1 LLRKR
6 RNFWRLGIPILLALH
21 AQAQPRSIIID
32 TDAGSDD
39 LMAIAFLL
47 AHPSVNIEAIT
58 TANGLAHVDAGAR
71 NIIRLL
77 ELGGRRNVPVFA
89 GRNAPLR
96 GDAEFP
102 APWRKTSDEL
112 PGVTLPA
119 AARQPEPKPAAAYF
133 LQRLKDHSHP
143 VRILALGPLT
153 NLAEAFQR
161 DPSIAGTIRELVI
174 MGGALKVPGNLG
186 DGDVFK
192 TNNKTAEWNIFVD
205 PLAARIVFRSGIS
218 IRLIPLDATNKVPID
233 LAFLREFQS
242 SAKSPLAKF
251 VAQVLETD
259 RKFIEDGYFYAWDPL
274 AAVALL
280 HPGVV
285 RTSPLHIDV
294 RQDPPEDGR
303 TVQAPGR
310 ANTEVAVDADR
321 EGFLKIFREAF
332 EK

>member
-1 LLRKR
+1 MSKR
-6 RNFWRLGIPILLALH
+6 SSILISIFAVLSAT
-21 AQAQPRSIIID
+21 AQPQPNSIIID

-47 AHPSVNIEAIT
+47 AHPTIRIEAIT
-58 TANGLAHVDAGAR
+58 IANGLAHVDAGAS
-71 NIIRLL
+71 NLTRLL
-77 ELGGRRNVPVFA
+77 ELSGRKDVPVFA
-89 GRNAPLR
+89 GRSTPLR
-96 GDAEFP
+96 GAAEFP
-102 APWRKTSDEL
+102 AEWRKTSDEL

-119 AARQPEPKPAAAYF
+119 ASRQPEPKRAADYF
-133 LQRLKDHSHP
+133 VERLRDHAHP
-143 VRILALGPLT
+143 VRMLALGPLT
-153 NLAEAFQR
+153 NLAEALKR
-161 DPSIAGTIRELVI
+161 DPSIAATIREIVI
-174 MGGALKVPGNLG
+174 MGGALAVPGNLG

-205 PLAARIVFRSGIS
+205 PWAARIVFRSRIP

-233 LAFLREFQS
+233 IAFLREFQTG
-242 SAKSPLAKF
+242 AKSPLAKF

-274 AAVALL
+274 ASVALL

-285 RTSPLHIDV
+285 KTSRMHIDV

-303 TVQAPGR
+303 TVQTPGR
-310 ANTEVAVDADR
+310 VNIDVALDADAIAFR
-321 EGFLKIFREAF
+321 RIFREAF